1 MVGVEDPEDVD
12 VEEAE
17 ADLVVVPGAKISHFG
32 SFYCK
37 SGTCCGAIKMQPYY
51 RLLIFPSS
59 VSVCNNLTRD
69 RKFCFRL

>member
-37 SGTCCGAIKMQPYY
+37 SGTCCVAIKMQPYC
-51 RLLIFPSS
+51 RLSCSFAII
-59 VSVCNNLTRD
+59 LTRD
-69 RKFCFRL
+69 RKFMIRR